1 MQLTPHF
8 SVEEYTESDTAIRLG
23 IDNSPLPVVLP
34 NLKRN
39 AELMELIR
47 SALSK
52 EAGKPVAVFVKS
64 GYRCEELERVVA
76 YKDYVSWCDRHR
88 IAMSPNAWTTYF
100 ARKGHPKGN
109 CSDWIAPAFGTPAQ
123 IVKFLVTRPE
133 IMAKVDQIIC
143 EGTWVHTSTADKPR
157 GEVMTASFNGEG
169 VPSYSK
175 GIT

>member
-1 MQLTPHF
+1 MQLTAHF
-8 SVEEYTESDTAIRLG
+8 SVGEYTESDTAIRLG
-23 IDNSPLPVVLP
+23 INNSPMPVVLP

-47 SALSK
+47 AELSK
-52 EAGKPVAVFVKS
+52 AAGKPVAVFLKS

-76 YKDYVSWCDRHR
+76 HKDFMSWCDRHR
-88 IAMSPNAWTTYF
+88 IAMSDDAWRTYF

-109 CSDWIAPAFGTPAQ
+109 CADWIAPAFGTPAQ
-123 IVKFLVTRPE
+123 IVKFLASKPE

-143 EGTWVHTSTADKPR
+143 EGTWVHTATADNPR
-157 GEVMTASFNGEG
+157 SEVMTASFDENG

-175 GIT
+175 GIA